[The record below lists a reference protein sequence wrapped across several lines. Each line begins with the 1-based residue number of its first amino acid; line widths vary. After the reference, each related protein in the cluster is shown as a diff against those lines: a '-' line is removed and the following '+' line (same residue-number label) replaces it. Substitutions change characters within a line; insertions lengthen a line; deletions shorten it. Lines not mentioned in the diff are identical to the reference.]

1 MVDYTKVEPDEF
13 YDEEAEILSDQTDT
27 LLDPSKFKQMES
39 NRLKGTWEEILRT
52 EPEIRGPVSEI
63 DSILA
68 DNNYPI
74 EAHISGEEY
83 LKVSDGEK
91 PIPDTLHMRISDTS
105 DDLKTNIDNHFFRN
119 MSESEK
125 LYHVDGTPLAFEI
138 NDLFPE
144 SIPLDTDT
152 EYLNIRVPTK
162 QAFFEA
168 SYQEALETYRQFNSE
183 DQISTSE
190 TPYGNI
196 QDFVQEY

>member
-1 MVDYTKVEPDEF
+1 MVDYTKVELDEL
-13 YDEEAEILSDQTDT
+13 YGEQAEILSDQTDT
-27 LLDPSKFKQMES
+27 LLDPSEFKQMES
-39 NRLKGTWEEILRT
+39 NRLKETWERILTT
-52 EPEIRGPVSEI
+52 EPEIRSPISEI

-74 EAHISGEEY
+74 EAHIAGEEY

-91 PIPDTLHMRISDTS
+91 PIPETLHMRISDTS

-162 QAFFEA
+162 QTFFET
-168 SYQEALETYRQFNSE
+168 SYQEALETYRQFNFE
-183 DQISTSE
+183 DQVDSSE
-190 TPYGNI
+190 TSYKDI
-196 QDFVQEY
+196 SDFAQEY